1 MGKQNESSVSRK
13 NAIGERLREIRTR
26 NGWTLASVSKKTGIS
41 VGTLS
46 KLENGRTELN
56 FTTVNKLAQGLQLPV
71 TDLTNPSPMVLGR
84 RAITLGGDG
93 EVFETEDIRFEVL
106 CSDIT
111 PNNQAYVKAEIVS
124 HKIDPDMD
132 WHRHDGQEFI
142 LVTKG
147 TLELHTEFY
156 SEPVVLKTGDSIL
169 FDSSMGHHYVSKG
182 RGNAEALLSMTM
194 KGYENIADSF
204 RSSQSRSNKQR

>member
-1 MGKQNESSVSRK
+1 MSNSDSEKKSP
-13 NAIGERLREIRTR
+13 IGERLREIRNR
-26 NGWTLASVSKKTGIS
+26 NGWTLAGVSKKTGIS
-41 VGTLS
+41 TGTLS

-56 FTTVNKLAQGLQLPV
+56 FTTVNKLAQGLKLPV
-71 TDLTNPSPMVLGR
+71 TDLTNPSPMITGR

-111 PNNQAYVKAEIVS
+111 PNNHAYVKAEIVA

-132 WHRHDGQEFI
+132 WHRHEGQEFI

-156 SEPVVLKTGDSIL
+156 NDPVVLNKGDSIL
-169 FDSSMGHHYVSKG
+169 FDSSMGHHYVSRG

-194 KGYENIADSF
+194 KNYENIADSF
-204 RSSQSRSNKQR
+204 TSLTSSNKRKRQ

>member
-1 MGKQNESSVSRK
+1 
-13 NAIGERLREIRTR
+13 
-26 NGWTLASVSKKTGIS
+26 
-41 VGTLS
+41 
-46 KLENGRTELN
+46 
-56 FTTVNKLAQGLQLPV
+56 
-71 TDLTNPSPMVLGR
+71 
-84 RAITLGGDG
+84 
-93 EVFETEDIRFEVL
+93 
-106 CSDIT
+106 
-111 PNNQAYVKAEIVS
+111 
-124 HKIDPDMD
+124 MD

-156 SEPVVLKTGDSIL
+156 SEPVVLKKGDSIL

-204 RSSQSRSNKQR
+204 RSSPSRGNKKR